1 MTMEGTNTGSLTDLQ
16 CKTIKTSVKQQHPG
30 NPQAPHIV
38 YIWRDWWFIVYGQVL
53 HNKHY
58 CIYIFY
64 VVMAACVC
72 VMWGGG
78 GEGGQ

>member
-1 MTMEGTNTGSLTDLQ
+1 MTMERTNIGSLTDLQ
-16 CKTIKTSVKQQHPG
+16 CKTIKTSVKQQHLG
-30 NPQAPHIV
+30 SPQAPHIV
-38 YIWRDWWFIVYGQVL
+38 YICGDRWSIVDGQVL

-72 VMWGGG
+72 AINI
-78 GEGGQ
+78 ESS